1 VGSGIEIE
9 SSEDI
14 DWSRG
19 PIELPVVDFAVQIIE
34 FPVRIWAYG
43 DGGKHIKAFISG
55 KFVFGQSDR
64 APLALDAEAD
74 SWERL
79 AAILVLRDDR
89 ITRATVSPTSLLR
102 VDFESGRFLESSPLP
117 DDPYEHWELVAPGY
131 FIVGTPDEPTVWTGR
146 AWEQAD

>member
-9 SSEDI
+9 RSDDL
-14 DWSRG
+14 DWSGG
-19 PIELPVVDFAVQIIE
+19 PIELPVVGFAVQIIE
-34 FPVRIWAYG
+34 FPVRVWAYG
-43 DGGKHIKAFISG
+43 DGSKHIKASISG
-55 KFVFGQSDR
+55 KFVLGEPGH

-74 SWERL
+74 SWSRL
-79 AAILVLRDDR
+79 AAILVLHDDR

-102 VDFESGRFLESSPLP
+102 VDFGSGRFVESSPST
-117 DDPYEHWELVAPGY
+117 DDRHEQWELVAPGY